1 MTSKEPVIREK
12 NSDKNPTKIYL
23 KEVSKNKL
31 LTHAQEIEYS
41 QQIETAKKN
50 LVSYLFEI
58 PMCVRAFDAAMVEVI
73 QGTRECDS
81 VFNIEE
87 NADKALLDSIKQ
99 VQVEIAE
106 YVMNNCADAALKS
119 SIAEAISDLPL
130 KLSFLD
136 QLFQPIMEV
145 VKQTTATAGAFMRYA
160 QAQGISRE
168 CFLENYQSAA
178 PNAIWQKFVREHAE
192 QTQEFQEQLASLN
205 AHTGLTV
212 QQLQQ
217 KISQI
222 KQEQKIKDASVELML
237 KSNLRLVVSVAKK
250 YINVSP
256 TPLLDL
262 VQEGNIGLL
271 KAIEKY
277 NWRLGFRFS
286 TYATWWIKQCVLKAL
301 NEQHRIIKVPSHM
314 TDMVKRVARA
324 QEEFHGSHGYE
335 PGVQEIARML
345 KVEEHMVARV
355 WTVSQGTVS
364 LETPIGTEEEQNL
377 ASVIEDVDHVNAFDR
392 IAEVDT
398 QNAMAQVLQELNPK
412 EERVIRM
419 RFGIGVDK
427 ECTLEDIGQV
437 LGVTRE
443 RIRQIEFKALEKLK
457 NPALAQRMQ
466 EAFE

>member
-1 MTSKEPVIREK
+1 MTNKEPVIREK

-31 LTHAQEIEYS
+31 LTHPQEIEYS

-58 PMCVRAFDAAMVEVI
+58 PMCVRAFDTAMTEVI
-73 QGTRECDS
+73 AGTKECES

-87 NADKALLDSIKQ
+87 DSDKVLLVNIKK
-99 VQVEIAE
+99 VQVDIAQ
-106 YVMNNCADAALKS
+106 YAHSNFMDQDLKS
-119 SIAEAISDLPL
+119 SIAETISDLPL
-130 KLSFLD
+130 KLGFLD
-136 QLFQPIMEV
+136 LLFQPIMEV

-160 QAQGISRE
+160 QAQGITRE
-168 CFLENYQSAA
+168 CFLENYQSIS
-178 PNAIWQKFVREHAE
+178 PHPVWQKFLTGHAT
-192 QTQEFQEQLASLN
+192 QTQEFYQQLAMFN
-205 AHTGLTV
+205 QHTGLTV

-217 KISQI
+217 KIAQI
-222 KQEQKIKDASVELML
+222 KQEQKAKDSAVELML

-324 QEEFHGSHGYE
+324 QDDFQSVHGYE
-335 PGVQEIARML
+335 PGVREISHML
-345 KVEEHMVARV
+345 RVDEHLVARV
-355 WTVSQGTVS
+355 WTVAQGTIS

-398 QNAMAQVLQELNPK
+398 QNAMAQVLRELNPK

-443 RIRQIEFKALEKLK
+443 RIRQIEYKALEKLK

-466 EAFE
+466 EAFD

>member
-1 MTSKEPVIREK
+1 MTKTTPVIREK

-58 PMCVRAFDAAMVEVI
+58 PMCVRSFDAVMTEVI
-73 QGTRECDS
+73 SGTRECDS

-87 NADKALLDSIKQ
+87 NADKTLLTSVKK

-106 YVMNNCADAALKS
+106 YVLHNCTNQHLKS
-119 SIAEAISDLPL
+119 SIAEAISELPL
-130 KLSFLD
+130 KLGFLD

-145 VKQTTATAGAFMRYA
+145 VKQTTATAGAFLRYA
-160 QAQGISRE
+160 QSQGISRE
-168 CFLENYQSAA
+168 CFLENYQSSS
-178 PNAIWQKFVREHAE
+178 PKLIWQKFLAAHAA
-192 QTQEFQEQLASLN
+192 QTQEFHEQLAGLN

-217 KISQI
+217 KIAQI
-222 KQEQKIKDASVELML
+222 KQEQKAKDQAVELML

-324 QEEFHGSHGYE
+324 QEEFHGAHGYE

-345 KVEEHMVARV
+345 KVEEHVVARV

-364 LETPIGTEEEQNL
+364 LETPIGSEEEQNL

-398 QNAMAQVLQELNPK
+398 QNAMAQVLRELNPK

-427 ECTLEDIGQV
+427 ESTLEDIGQV